1 MLLQN
6 LKNTQTINYSPHTQ
20 GTSVKIY
27 LDLVS
32 ENIRQKARVIGAEN
46 KLPKLRRERVFN
58 VFLLV
63 QRAFSQI
70 KSQNIEAEWK

>member
-32 ENIRQKARVIGAEN
+32 AENICQKARVIGSWE
-46 KLPKLRRERVFN
+46 
-58 VFLLV
+58 
-63 QRAFSQI
+63 QI
-70 KSQNIEAEWK
+70 TETKEGKGV